1 MDIGCTDKEGQC
13 TCKDGYAG
21 LKCDTCAGG
30 WFMVNGKCHGKF
42 PLFMYIILLP
52 LKKRQTIILYQR
64 DVQFRTLHLL
74 DMIS

>member
-52 LKKRQTIILYQR
+52 LKK
-64 DVQFRTLHLL
+64 
-74 DMIS
+74 